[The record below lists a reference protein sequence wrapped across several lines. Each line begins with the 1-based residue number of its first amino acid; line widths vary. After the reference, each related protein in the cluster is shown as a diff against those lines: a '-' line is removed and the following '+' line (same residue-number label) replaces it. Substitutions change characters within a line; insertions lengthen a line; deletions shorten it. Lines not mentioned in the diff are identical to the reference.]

1 MGLSA
6 EDVYRMSDR
15 AKAQILAK
23 IEENKVRERIPKR
36 EKSTQKREAVLWS
49 CTIYGDPRTKK
60 NSSRVIQKNG
70 RTIVLPSKPY
80 TEYEKSWKGQVMPP
94 PAPIDYAVNM
104 KAVYYM
110 KTRRKVDL
118 ANLEEATLDILV
130 KYGVLADD
138 NCTIVATMDGSR
150 VEYDKENPRVE
161 ITLTEK

>member
-23 IEENKVRERIPKR
+23 MSQVPKGNYER
-36 EKSTQKREAVLWS
+36 ALWS

-110 KTRRKVDL
+110 KTHRKVDL

-130 KYGVLADD
+130 KYNVLADD